1 METESVL
8 QVGDKIR
15 ISTWLGSYIVKIT
28 RVTKTKAIADVVR
41 KDGSRYTCE
50 FKRKS
55 GIISSASPPLSM
67 PCGSWDTCVVPAPF
81 GTSPGG

>member
-1 METESVL
+1 MEIESVL

-15 ISTWLGSYIVKIT
+15 ITTWLGSYIVKIT

-50 FKRKS
+50 FKRKYYNADY
-55 GIISSASPPLSM
+55 INPWHREMYDMTKRELIK
-67 PCGSWDTCVVPAPF
+67 
-81 GTSPGG
+81 